1 LTNHKKVIVLPKP
14 REKPAPWRFYV
25 IKYPNGTQPV
35 DDWAMNDLSDAAR
48 FALNDALKEARKI
61 DEMTD
66 WLCFKRR
73 MRGGDLAKHKVFE
86 LRFQC
91 GDKREYR
98 LLGVVGEQRKQ
109 VVFLMGCYHKG
120 RAYTPANALET
131 TAQRAKDLKD
141 RKVAIY
147 ERKIRTDW

>member
-14 REKPAPWRFYV
+14 RDKPVPWRFYV
-25 IKYPNGTQPV
+25 IKYPTGTQPV
-35 DDWAMNDLSDAAR
+35 DDWAINDLSDSAR
-48 FALNDALKEARKI
+48 FALNDALKDAQKI

-66 WLCFKRR
+66 WLCYKRR
-73 MRGGDLAKHKVFE
+73 MKGKLAKFKVFE
-86 LRFQC
+86 IRFQC

-98 LLGVVGEQRKQ
+98 LLGVPGKERKQ

-120 RAYTPANALET
+120 RTYSPADALNT
-131 TAQRAKDLKD
+131 TLKRAKDLKAG
-141 RKVAIY
+141 RVTIH